1 MARKAKEPTLTSM
14 HQGAFARHWKEIA
27 SGFLKLGATAY
38 GGPAIMGIMQA
49 ELQDK
54 RQWVPQE
61 RFVEGLSLV
70 NMLLGAGAT
79 QLGIF
84 LGYARGG
91 WWGGLLAGL
100 CFVLPAF
107 GIMLALTMTYAHL
120 GATPL
125 MRGGLYGLGPVVV
138 GIFVVAVYRLGRSA
152 VTTIPQIM
160 IAITAAAAAACS
172 PLGITAILAL
182 AAGVGIL
189 LFHSPRVGAMVLM
202 VLTAVLTVT
211 HMALWSPSFLA
222 APSAHAIESTH
233 PAGPIDIGTLFFKV
247 GALTFGGGLTMI
259 AFIQE
264 QVVNQFHWLTPQEFI
279 DGLALGQF
287 TPGPILMV
295 AAYVG
300 YKIAGIAGAVVAAAA
315 IFLPSFILML
325 SALLMFERMKTLV
338 WTKAAMKGVGPAVLG
353 VLAVSL
359 MQMAPHALPD
369 AFAIAMVIGTL
380 IALLGWRIGAIKL
393 MMAGAVL
400 GVLRSR
406 LMSLP
411 GVRATLQ
418 HICSNAGA

>member
-1 MARKAKEPTLTSM
+1 LAQKEAKMPNM
-14 HQGAFARHWKEIA
+14 HLGEFAGNWKEIA
-27 SGFLKLGATAY
+27 SGFLKLGVTAY

-49 ELQDK
+49 ELQEK
-54 RQWVPQE
+54 RKWVTKE

-70 NMLLGAGAT
+70 NMLPGAAGT

-84 LGYARGG
+84 LGHARGG

-107 GIMLALTMTYAHL
+107 GIMLALTLTYATF
-120 GATPL
+120 GATPIL
-125 MRGGLYGLGPVVV
+125 RGGLYGLGPVVL
-138 GIFVVAVYRLGRSA
+138 GIFIIAVHRLGRSA
-152 VTTIPQIM
+152 VTTRPQLM
-160 IAITAAAAAACS
+160 IVVAAAAVSAFS
-172 PLGITAILAL
+172 PVGTALILLL
-182 AAGVGIL
+182 AGGVGIL
-189 LFHSPRVGAMVLM
+189 LFHSRRVGALVL
-202 VLTAVLTVT
+202 VLLTAFLAVM
-211 HMALWSPSFLA
+211 HFALSPPSFLVTPPAQATVSMHA
-222 APSAHAIESTH
+222 ANLTDV
-233 PAGPIDIGTLFFKV
+233 GFFFLKA
-247 GALTFGGGLTMI
+247 GALTFGGGLTVI

-300 YKIAGIAGAVVAAAA
+300 YKAAGIAGAMVAAAA

-325 SALLMFERMKTLV
+325 SILPMLARARTLV
-338 WTKAAMKGVGPAVLG
+338 WTRAAMKGVGPAVIG

-359 MQMAPHALPD
+359 VQLAPHALPD
-369 AFAIAMVIGTL
+369 PFAIAILVGTL
-380 IALLGWRIGAIKL
+380 IVLLAWRIGAIKL

-400 GVLRSR
+400 GVLRDR

-411 GVRATLQ
+411 GLRATVL
-418 HICSNAGA
+418 HICSNARV